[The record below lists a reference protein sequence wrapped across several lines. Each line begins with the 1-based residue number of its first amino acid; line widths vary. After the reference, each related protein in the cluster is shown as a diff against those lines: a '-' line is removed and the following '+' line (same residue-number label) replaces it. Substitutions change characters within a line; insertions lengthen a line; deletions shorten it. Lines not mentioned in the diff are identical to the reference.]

1 MVEILNEVLNQIFR
15 AHITKFCHKYLLI
28 ILIFIRALP
37 YLPVCPNHI
46 LQRLVKKTS
55 TLPTT
60 HPPTLS
66 GAFDQLCAA
75 QWLSCYLWRPAPWE
89 NTFDLFLIG
98 HVLSLARAR
107 VRAHAL
113 DLELKVLTCHVH
125 LYTVKFTRKDKRCA
139 GALLGDGFEELAT
152 NKHSGDGRGRQT
164 DRLTDW
170 RTDRQRAQVYFPCGP
185 IYVTDDWGPVRAT
198 RELWPSC
205 WNSCVTC
212 RRKPALHAI
221 SSLPPR
227 LPSDI
232 NLSLVLSPPYG
243 TTTKWRLSTMADSAD
258 EWPIHSSLSSLV
270 LSSVSTAR
278 FTSVESGRNKA
289 KPILRWERRF

>member
-1 MVEILNEVLNQIFR
+1 MIMCASVFISATLTWILHPLPNPPPPPPPPPPSACYPAQLLYVMVEILNEVLNQIFR

-75 QWLSCYLWRPAPWE
+75 QRLSCYLWRPAPWE

-139 GALLGDGFEELAT
+139 GALLGDGFEELAP
-152 NKHSGDGRGRQT
+152 NKRSGDGRGR
-164 DRLTDW
+164 
-170 RTDRQRAQVYFPCGP
+170 RTDRQTDWLTDGQTDNEHRYISLAARYTWRMIEGQSELQENCGRAVETAAWHVEGNPPFTLSHPSP
-185 IYVTDDWGPVRAT
+185 LASPVT
-198 RELWPSC
+198 
-205 WNSCVTC
+205 
-212 RRKPALHAI
+212 
-221 SSLPPR
+221 
-227 LPSDI
+227 
-232 NLSLVLSPPYG
+232 
-243 TTTKWRLSTMADSAD
+243 
-258 EWPIHSSLSSLV
+258 
-270 LSSVSTAR
+270 
-278 FTSVESGRNKA
+278 
-289 KPILRWERRF
+289 